1 MINGIIGRKIG
12 MTQIF
17 AADGSVT
24 PVTVIKAGPC
34 VVVQKKSAS
43 GPDGYD
49 AVQLGLVDERPV
61 RLKNVTKP
69 MRGHFEKTGGG
80 IPPTRILKEFR
91 LTEGGDGTNVGD
103 KVLVDQF
110 SDGEMVDVIG
120 RSKGRGFAGT
130 VKRHH
135 FNRGPESHG
144 SMNVR
149 APGSI
154 GASAYPSRV
163 VKGNRSSGHMGDAR
177 ITTKGLT
184 VARVDAGGVVTG
196 LAPGKASIKVTS
208 GTAVTTVPVTVVRN
222 PVASLAIEPATAAA
236 RTGDVVRFKVAA
248 QGAGGARLEMPALR
262 WSVGGGQAAHG
273 GESPQPRDHAEHVL
287 SSPSGMSLPVML
299 VHRTRR
305 DVSPRCVPGSGEV
318 SAVDR
323 RPLIPQGGGCS

>member
-49 AVQLGLVDERPV
+49 AVQLGLVDDRPV

-91 LTEGGDGTNVGD
+91 LTESGDGTNVGD
-103 KVLVDQF
+103 KILVDQF
-110 SDGEMVDVIG
+110 ADGEMVDVIG

-130 VKRHH
+130 IKRHH

-149 APGSI
+149 QPGAI
-154 GASAYPSRV
+154 GATDAARVFKGVRMSGQMGNERTTARAYRV
-163 VKGNRSSGHMGDAR
+163 V
-177 ITTKGLT
+177 
-184 VARVDAGGVVTG
+184 RVDNERNLVMVKGGVPGATG
-196 LAPGKASIKVTS
+196 ALVLIKESTKKIKPKGPAGKPNPRKV
-208 GTAVTTVPVTVVRN
+208 
-222 PVASLAIEPATAAA
+222 
-236 RTGDVVRFKVAA
+236 
-248 QGAGGARLEMPALR
+248 
-262 WSVGGGQAAHG
+262 
-273 GESPQPRDHAEHVL
+273 
-287 SSPSGMSLPVML
+287 
-299 VHRTRR
+299 
-305 DVSPRCVPGSGEV
+305 
-318 SAVDR
+318 
-323 RPLIPQGGGCS
+323 

>member
-1 MINGIIGRKIG
+1 MINGIIGRKVG

-34 VVVQKKSAS
+34 VVVQTKSAS

-49 AVQLGLVDERPV
+49 AVQIGLVDEKPLK
-61 RLKNVTKP
+61 LKNVTKP
-69 MRGHFEKTGGG
+69 MLGHFEKTGGG

-91 LTEGGDGTNVGD
+91 LDGDSSMKVGD

-110 SDGEMVDVIG
+110 ADGEMVDVIG

-130 VKRHH
+130 IKRHH

-163 VKGNRSSGHMGDAR
+163 IKGNRSSGHMGDVR
-177 ITTKGLT
+177 VTIKGLT
-184 VARVDAGGVVTG
+184 VARVDAENN
-196 LAPGKASIKVTS
+196 LLMI
-208 GTAVTTVPVTVVRN
+208 R
-222 PVASLAIEPATAAA
+222 
-236 RTGDVVRFKVAA
+236 
-248 QGAGGARLEMPALR
+248 GA
-262 WSVGGGQAAHG
+262 
-273 GESPQPRDHAEHVL
+273 
-287 SSPSGMSLPVML
+287 
-299 VHRTRR
+299 
-305 DVSPRCVPGSGEV
+305 VPGANGSV
-318 SAVDR
+318 VIVRKAAKK
-323 RPLIPQGGGCS
+323 